1 MSKKVTSVIIL
12 VVLLVSFVT
21 SVFASPMMFFSVAEN
36 KIGAT
41 ISISNGKVKAEG
53 TVIKTA
59 PGNSTDLTVKLQKK
73 SGKGWTDVST
83 GTGSTYASVS
93 ETAVKGETYRAYVT
107 CTINDKDTI
116 TKTSGSK
123 TY

>member
-1 MSKKVTSVIIL
+1 MSKKVTSVIVL
-12 VVLLVSFVT
+12 VVLLLSIVT
-21 SVFASPMMFFSVAEN
+21 SVCASPVMLFSVGEN

-41 ISISNGKVKAEG
+41 ISISKGIVKAEG

-59 PGNSTDLTVKLQKK
+59 SGNSTELTVILQKK
-73 SGKGWTDVST
+73 SGKGWSDVST

-93 ETAVKGETYRAYVT
+93 ETAVKGETYRAYVK
-107 CTINDKDTI
+107 CVINDKDII
-116 TKTSGSK
+116 TKTSGAK

>member
-12 VVLLVSFVT
+12 VVLLVSIVT
-21 SVFASPMMFFSVAEN
+21 SVFASPMMLFAVIEN
-36 KIGAT
+36 KIGAS
-41 ISISNGKVKAEG
+41 ISISNGNVTVEG

-59 PGNSTDLTVKLQKK
+59 PGNSTELTVTLQKK
-73 SGKGWTDVST
+73 SGNRWTNVKT
-83 GTGSTYASVS
+83 GTGSSYASTS
-93 ETAVKGETYRAYVT
+93 DTAVKGETYRAYVK
-107 CTINDKDTI
+107 CTINGTDTI

>member
-1 MSKKVTSVIIL
+1 MFKKFTSVLLL
-12 VVLLVSFVT
+12 VVLLVSMIT
-21 SVFASPMMFFSVAEN
+21 SVFASPVMLFSVGEN

-41 ISISNGKVKAEG
+41 ISISGGKVKAEG

-59 PGNSTDLTVKLQKK
+59 PGNSTNLTVILQKK
-73 SGKGWTDVST
+73 SGRGWSDVST
-83 GTGSTYASVS
+83 GTGSTYACVS
-93 ETAVKGETYRAYVT
+93 EDAKKGETYRAYVK
-107 CTINDKDTI
+107 CVINNSDTI